1 MFEWITKYWLEVG
14 FGLLSSSVLAMF
26 AYFKKYYK
34 KGIDAAKQEEKQA
47 LVSEIKLMLDNQN
60 LELKN
65 QLTQQSQD
73 FAKQLDNQKQEFNKQ
88 LGGISA
94 RFEDLEQRFTIL
106 NNGVLSIQ
114 KRDFMGDC
122 HRLLEENHI
131 ITLKEFEEITK
142 EHKIYNSLGGNSDGD
157 MYFNLIKEKYKGEI
171 SH

>member
-47 LVSEIKLMLDNQN
+47 LVSEIKLMLDNRN

-73 FAKQLDNQKQEFNKQ
+73 FAKQLDDQKQEFNKQ
-88 LGGISA
+88 LGSISA
-94 RFEDLEQRFTIL
+94 RLEDLEQRFTIL
-106 NNGVLSIQ
+106 NDGVLSIQ

-122 HRLLEENHI
+122 RHLLAENHI

>member
-65 QLTQQSQD
+65 QLTQ
-73 FAKQLDNQKQEFNKQ
+73 
-88 LGGISA
+88 
-94 RFEDLEQRFTIL
+94 
-106 NNGVLSIQ
+106 
-114 KRDFMGDC
+114 
-122 HRLLEENHI
+122 
-131 ITLKEFEEITK
+131 
-142 EHKIYNSLGGNSDGD
+142 
-157 MYFNLIKEKYKGEI
+157 
-171 SH
+171 